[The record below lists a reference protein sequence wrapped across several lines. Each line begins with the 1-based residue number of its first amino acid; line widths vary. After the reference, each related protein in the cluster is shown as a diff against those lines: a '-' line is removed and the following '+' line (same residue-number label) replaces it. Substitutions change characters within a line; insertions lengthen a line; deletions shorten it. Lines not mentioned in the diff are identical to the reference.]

1 MSFAAFSRKRKA
13 TSSVDAWKPRARS
26 VPRLYRS
33 SFKRRSTNRWT
44 LAKSVNVRSDI
55 HYFRRFA
62 FKSTISPSPGDV
74 AYGAMSFQLDQLP
87 AYTEFASLF
96 DQYRIEKIDLVFSTR
111 LDPSSSSAAAQAWFP
126 RLFTLVDN
134 DDTTTPGGA
143 DELRQSARC
152 QLAIV
157 KPDAFVK
164 RSFAPKCLS
173 TVYNTAV
180 SSGYALSDSTW
191 LDMATPS
198 VPHYGLKYAVENLST
213 LNTQTI
219 LVEVSFHLAFR
230 DSR

>member
-1 MSFAAFSRKRKA
+1 MSSFVSRKRKA
-13 TSSVDAWKPRARS
+13 TSSTDAWKPRART
-26 VPRLYRS
+26 VPRLYRTS
-33 SFKRRSTNRWT
+33 YKRRITNRVA
-44 LAKSVNVRSDI
+44 LARSVNTRSDL
-55 HYFRRFA
+55 HYFKRFA
-62 FKSTISPSPGDV
+62 FKATISPSPGDV

-96 DQYRIEKIDLVFSTR
+96 DQYRIEKIDIVFSTR

-134 DDTTTPGGA
+134 DDTTIPSGA

-152 QLAIV
+152 QLSIV
-157 KPDAFVK
+157 KPDSFVR
-164 RSFAPKCLS
+164 RSFTPKCLA

-180 SSGYALSDSTW
+180 SSGYALSNNTW

-219 LVEVSFHLAFR
+219 LVEVSYHLAFR